1 MSIDHPDD
9 KDDTGSH
16 PLAGKVDALLTKHQ
30 TPAPVIDR
38 NIPVLTDLVE
48 APEWGAEGAEGAEGE
63 HTLGE
68 SASDANSK
76 DSGEARRD
84 PLRQLSESEIDSLSS
99 DIFARVSQRIDAEL
113 ATSLEARLA
122 EQLQSQLNIVLV
134 HVLDDMKQSIAN
146 EIGDAINAALADRL
160 RR

>member
-48 APEWGAEGAEGAEGE
+48 APEWGAEGAEGERV
-63 HTLGE
+63 LGE
-68 SASDANSK
+68 TASDASSK